1 MLNSF
6 IAFEVF
12 GGSWTIL
19 YQFIKHRG
27 YFNEFIFYIL
37 LYYYF
42 LGLLGLIMKKDLI
55 MKLFFLSIFQS
66 GILLFFVILGYD
78 ENIPIIIS
86 NTLANNADP
95 LIHSFLLTVI
105 VIGFATIS
113 LSLVYIMILAEKF
126 KTHNVDII
134 EEELEK

>member
-1 MLNSF
+1 MDHSLSIYKAQGVALMRIYF
-6 IAFEVF
+6 IYA
-12 GGSWTIL
+12 
-19 YQFIKHRG
+19 
-27 YFNEFIFYIL
+27 YIVL
-37 LYYYF
+37 F
-42 LGLLGLIMKKDLI
+42 LGLLGIIIKKDLI

-66 GILLFFVILGYD
+66 GVLLFFIFLGYD
-78 ENIPIIIS
+78 ENIPIIMS
-86 NTLANNADP
+86 NIILKNADP

-113 LSLVYIMILAEKF
+113 LSLVYIMILAENF

>member
-1 MLNSF
+1 MELYF
-6 IAFEVF
+6 IY
-12 GGSWTIL
+12 SYIIIIL
-19 YQFIKHRG
+19 GF
-27 YFNEFIFYIL
+27 F
-37 LYYYF
+37 
-42 LGLLGLIMKKDLI
+42 GLILKKDLI

-66 GILLFFVILGYD
+66 GILLFFVVLAYD
-78 ENIPIIIS
+78 KNIPIITSDIVKD
-86 NTLANNADP
+86 AADP

>member
-1 MLNSF
+1 MRIYF
-6 IAFEVF
+6 IYA
-12 GGSWTIL
+12 
-19 YQFIKHRG
+19 
-27 YFNEFIFYIL
+27 YIVL
-37 LYYYF
+37 F
-42 LGLLGLIMKKDLI
+42 LGLLGIIIKKDLI

-66 GILLFFVILGYD
+66 GVLLFFIFLGYD
-78 ENIPIIIS
+78 ENIPIIMS
-86 NTLANNADP
+86 NIILKNADP

-113 LSLVYIMILAEKF
+113 LSLVYIMILAENF

>member
-1 MLNSF
+1 MKLYF
-6 IAFEVF
+6 IY
-12 GGSWTIL
+12 SYIIIIL
-19 YQFIKHRG
+19 G
-27 YFNEFIFYIL
+27 
-37 LYYYF
+37 F
-42 LGLLGLIMKKDLI
+42 LGLILKKDLI

-66 GILLFFVILGYD
+66 GILSFFVILAYD
-78 ENIPIIIS
+78 KNIPIITS
-86 NTLANNADP
+86 NIVKETADP

-126 KTHNVDII
+126 KTHNIDAI